1 MRVITLQGAEQK
13 DSMGVD
19 LRPVPAHQLVALY
32 DVMLAGMHRQRE
44 AEEAKQ
50 DGEEGGSF
58 RKLPAQIA
66 V

>member
-19 LRPVPAHQLVALY
+19 LRPVPTHQLAALY

-50 DGEEGGSF
+50 DGEEVGSF
-58 RKLPAQIA
+58 CKLPAQIA

>member
-32 DVMLAGMHRQRE
+32 DGMLAGMHRQRE

-50 DGEEGGSF
+50 DGDEGGSF
-58 RKLPAQIA
+58 RELPAQIA

>member
-19 LRPVPAHQLVALY
+19 LRPVPAHQLAALY
-32 DVMLAGMHRQRE
+32 DVMLAGMHRQCE

-50 DGEEGGSF
+50 DGEEVGSF